1 LTTFRTTRLA
11 DQDIIDIYA
20 SGAALF
26 GMDQADRYFAGL
38 TKAFAILAEN
48 PVIARERPEFL
59 PPVRIHPYGMHLLVY
74 RVDEAGIL
82 IIRVLHGRRDWE
94 ECLARE

>member
-1 LTTFRTTRLA
+1 VTTFRTTRLA

-38 TKAFAILAEN
+38 TNAFAILAEN
-48 PVIARERPEFL
+48 PGIARERREFV
-59 PPVRIHPYGMHLLVY
+59 PPVCIHPYGMHLVIY
-74 RVDEAGIL
+74 CVDEAGIL
-82 IIRVLHGRRDWE
+82 IIRVPRGRRDWE